1 MVSSFWFDVQV
12 MNKELVDPL
21 VHNKYQYD
29 PADADY
35 TWVAKV
41 MLLAS
46 PNRDELIAKT
56 CHLAGA

>member
-1 MVSSFWFDVQV
+1 

-56 CHLAGA
+56 CHLAGP